1 MVSMLSL
8 TEDISLSHE
17 GPFFLSQRTF
27 LSLTEDISYSHRG
40 TFYLSQK
47 NTEEQNTQMPTET
60 LSQPI
65 SQNLTATFNCNVLW
79 ILYAGGVLWVRN
91 VGWNVLLNL
100 WVLWEKKIP
109 ASLAIVLFLT
119 DNTEEQNTLMPTETL
134 SQPITQNITT
144 KRGLTPSPSPN
155 GEGSD
160 HWGYPYMSSVCSA
173 AISSYHQANR
183 GNLTYYVLTC
193 WGGCWGRC
201 QLWKGGKTTSFHSL
215 LRFYQEIYPYFLRR
229 KKRTNRKFIG
239 TQIAN
244 IGINAICLLS
254 PNQRKSCRKVLCKT

>member
-1 MVSMLSL
+1 
-8 TEDISLSHE
+8 
-17 GPFFLSQRTF
+17 
-27 LSLTEDISYSHRG
+27 
-40 TFYLSQK
+40 
-47 NTEEQNTQMPTET
+47 MPTET

-65 SQNLTATFNCNVLW
+65 TQNLTATFNCNVLW

-109 ASLAIVLFLT
+109 ASFAIVLFLT
-119 DNTEEQNTLMPTETL
+119 DNTEEQNTQRPTETL

-183 GNLTYYVLTC
+183 GNLTYYSPLQSERGWGWGLPSKEFPHILRPSLRGTDCGEISCGKEGRPPPFTRFTSSIKKFILTSYVEKSAPI
-193 WGGCWGRC
+193 G
-201 QLWKGGKTTSFHSL
+201 SL
-215 LRFYQEIYPYFLRR
+215 LVHR
-229 KKRTNRKFIG
+229 
-239 TQIAN
+239 
-244 IGINAICLLS
+244 
-254 PNQRKSCRKVLCKT
+254 